1 MPIKRIFH
9 DPIHKEIVFDSKK
22 PEELMILELIDSIAF
37 QRLRR
42 IKQLGAAS
50 LLFHGAESSRF
61 THSIGVFC
69 IAKKIYNKL
78 LENKSSFCENKFVLY
93 GAALLHDLGHGPLSH
108 TSEAIFAHNHEEWS
122 KNLVE
127 NYYPINSI
135 LKKYDNSLP
144 RKIAELF
151 ESKQIFSKPLKTL
164 ISSEI
169 DCDRLDYLLRDSYNT
184 GTNYGLV
191 DLERIISALTFSP
204 DGNIAIKPK
213 GVIAIEHFL
222 VLRNLM
228 YRTIYNHRINEI
240 STWILEKIIYTIKQN
255 FQKKIWIDKSLY
267 KWIFSYEKVDFD
279 DFIRNDDITFYYHLI
294 RWKDESFEPLST
306 LCKMFIDRD
315 LLNASDISFLNNIE
329 RLKILAFARKLCE
342 KNNYDSE
349 IFCGIKERSFKGF
362 ESNNALKIWDGTHQ
376 NLLENSSALIKTLMK
391 PEESAFIIYP
401 GLIKNEIKNQ
411 ILLLKNNSCSKFNGN
426 HY

>member
-1 MPIKRIFH
+1 MSIKRTFH
-9 DPIHKEIVFDSKK
+9 DPIHKEIVFDSRK
-22 PEELMILELIDSIAF
+22 PEELMIMELIDTVAF

-42 IKQLGAAS
+42 IKQLGPAS

-69 IAKKIYNKL
+69 IARKIYERL
-78 LENKSSFCENKFVLY
+78 IESKSSFCENKFVLY

-108 TSEAIFAHNHEEWS
+108 TSETIFDHNHEKWS
-122 KNLVE
+122 QKLVKN
-127 NYYPINSI
+127 YSPINSI
-135 LKKYDNSLP
+135 LKKFDNELP
-144 RKIAELF
+144 RQIGELF
-151 ESKQIFSKPLKTL
+151 ESKHLFSKPLKTL

-184 GTNYGLV
+184 GTKYGLV

-240 STWILEKIIYTIKQN
+240 STWILEKIIYTIKNN
-255 FQKKIWIDKSLY
+255 FEKKIWLDQSLY
-267 KWIFSYEKVDFD
+267 KWIFSPEKVDFE
-279 DFIRNDDITFYYHLI
+279 DFIRNDDVTFYYHLI

-306 LCKMFIDRD
+306 LCKMFINRD
-315 LLNASDISFLNNIE
+315 LLKASNISFLSKLE
-329 RLKILAFARKLCE
+329 RLKIFAITRKLCE
-342 KNNYDSE
+342 ANNFDSE
-349 IFCGIKERSFKGF
+349 IFCGIKEKSFKGF
-362 ESNNALKIWDGTHQ
+362 ESKNALKIWDGTYQ
-376 NLLENSSALIKTLMK
+376 SSLENSSALIKALMES
-391 PEESAFIIYP
+391 EESSFIIYP
-401 GLIKNEIKNQ
+401 SIIKDEINNQ
-411 ILLLKNNSCSKFNGN
+411 ISLLRN
-426 HY
+426 HSTN

>member
-1 MPIKRIFH
+1 MSIKRIFH
-9 DPIHKEIVFDSKK
+9 DPIHKEVVFDSEK
-22 PEELMILELIDSIAF
+22 PEELMIMELIDSIAF

-69 IAKKIYNKL
+69 IARKIYKRL
-78 LENKSSFCENKFVLY
+78 IESKSSFRENKFILY

-108 TSEAIFAHNHEEWS
+108 TSEAIFNHNHEHWS
-122 KNLVE
+122 QNLVQ
-127 NYYPINSI
+127 NYSPINSV
-135 LKKYDNSLP
+135 LKKYDKELP
-144 RKIAELF
+144 RQIGELF
-151 ESKQIFSKPLKTL
+151 ESKQLFSKPLKTL

-184 GTNYGLV
+184 GTKYGLV
-191 DLERIISALTFSP
+191 DLERIISALTFAP

-222 VLRNLM
+222 ILRNLM

-240 STWILEKIIYTIKQN
+240 STWILEKIIHTIKHN
-255 FQKKIWIDKSLY
+255 FENNIWLDKSFY
-267 KWIFSYEKVDFD
+267 KWIFSAEKMDFD

-315 LLNASDISFLNNIE
+315 LLNASDMSFLSKID
-329 RLKILAFARKLCE
+329 RLEILSFARKLCE
-342 KNNYDSE
+342 TKNYDSE

-362 ESNNALKIWDGTHQ
+362 ESNNALKIWDGTFQ
-376 NLLENSSALIKTLMK
+376 NSLENSSALIKTLMK
-391 PEESAFIIYP
+391 SEESSFIIYP
-401 GLIKNEIKNQ
+401 REIKDEIQNQ
-411 ILLLKNNSCSKFNGN
+411 IRLKRNNSNI
-426 HY
+426 

>member
-1 MPIKRIFH
+1 MSFKRIFH
-9 DPIHKEIVFDSKK
+9 DPIHKEIVFDAEK
-22 PEELMILELIDSIAF
+22 PEELMIMELIDTVAF

-69 IAKKIYNKL
+69 IARKIYRRL
-78 LENKSSFCENKFVLY
+78 IESKSSFCENKFILY

-108 TSEAIFAHNHEEWS
+108 TSESILDHNHEKWS
-122 KNLVE
+122 QNLVK
-127 NYYPINSI
+127 NYSPINSI
-135 LKKYDNSLP
+135 LKKYDNELP
-144 RKIAELF
+144 RQIGELF

-184 GTNYGLV
+184 GTKYGLV

-213 GVIAIEHFL
+213 GVFAIEHFL

-228 YRTIYNHRINEI
+228 YKTIYNHRINEI
-240 STWILEKIIYTIKQN
+240 STWILEKIITTIKNN
-255 FQKKIWIDKSLY
+255 FEKKIWLDKSLY
-267 KWIFSYEKVDFD
+267 KWIFSPEKVDFD

-294 RWKDESFEPLST
+294 KWKDESFEPLST

-315 LLNASDISFLNNIE
+315 LLKASDISFLSKLE
-329 RLKILAFARKLCE
+329 RLKVLAIARKLCE
-342 KNNYDSE
+342 INNFDSE
-349 IFCGIKERSFKGF
+349 IFCGIKERSFRGF
-362 ESNNALKIWDGTHQ
+362 ESNNALKIWDGTYQ
-376 NLLENSSALIKTLMK
+376 SSLENTSSLIKALMK
-391 PEESAFIIYP
+391 SHESSFIIYP
-401 GLIKNEIKNQ
+401 NVIKNEIRNQ
-411 ILLLKNNSCSKFNGN
+411 ISLIKNNS
-426 HY
+426 

>member
-1 MPIKRIFH
+1 MSIQRIFH
-9 DPIHKEIVFDSKK
+9 DPIHKEIVFNSGK
-22 PEELMILELIDSIAF
+22 PEELMIMELIDTVAF

-69 IAKKIYNKL
+69 IARRIFKRLI
-78 LENKSSFCENKFVLY
+78 EVKSSFCENKFVLY

-108 TSEAIFAHNHEEWS
+108 TSEAIFDHNHEEWS
-122 KNLVE
+122 QNLVQ
-127 NYYPINSI
+127 NYSPINSI
-135 LKKYDNSLP
+135 LKKYDDELP
-144 RKIAELF
+144 RHIGELF
-151 ESKQIFSKPLKTL
+151 ESRQLFSKPLKTL

-184 GTNYGLV
+184 GTKYGLV

-240 STWILEKIIYTIKQN
+240 STWILEKIIYTIKN
-255 FQKKIWIDKSLY
+255 HYKKNIWLDESLY
-267 KWIFSYEKVDFD
+267 KWIFSPAKVDFD
-279 DFIRNDDITFYYHLI
+279 DFIKNDDITFYYHLI

-315 LLNASDISFLNNIE
+315 LLKASDISFLSKVK
-329 RLKILAFARKLCE
+329 RLEILAFARKLCE
-342 KNNYDSE
+342 SKNYDSE
-349 IFCGIKERSFKGF
+349 IFCGIKERPFNGF
-362 ESNNALKIWDGTHQ
+362 ESNNALKIWDGTYQ
-376 NLLENSSALIKTLMK
+376 SSLENSSALIKTLIK
-391 PEESAFIIYP
+391 SAESSFIIYP
-401 GLIKNEIKNQ
+401 SLIKNEIQNQ
-411 ILLLKNNSCSKFNGN
+411 ISLIKNYS
-426 HY
+426 

>member
-1 MPIKRIFH
+1 MNTKRIFH
-9 DPIHKEIVFDSKK
+9 DPIHKEIVFDSGK
-22 PEELMILELIDSIAF
+22 PEELMIMELIDTNAF

-69 IAKKIYNKL
+69 IARKIYQRL
-78 LENKSSFCENKFVLY
+78 IESKSSFYRNKFVLY

-108 TSEAIFAHNHEEWS
+108 TSESIFDHNHERWS
-122 KNLVE
+122 QRLVK

-135 LKKYDNSLP
+135 LKKYDSELP
-144 RKIAELF
+144 RKIGELF
-151 ESKQIFSKPLKTL
+151 GSNQLFSNPLKTL

-169 DCDRLDYLLRDSYNT
+169 DCDRMDYLLRDSYNT
-184 GTNYGLV
+184 GTKYGLV
-191 DLERIISALTFSP
+191 DLERIISGLTFSP

-240 STWILEKIIYTIKQN
+240 SSWILEKIISTVKNN
-255 FQKKIWIDKSLY
+255 FDKKIWIDRSFH
-267 KWIFSYEKVDFD
+267 KWIFSPKNIDFE
-279 DFIRNDDITFYYHLI
+279 DFIKNDDITFYYHLI
-294 RWKDESFEPLST
+294 KWKDESFEPLST

-315 LLNASDISFLNNIE
+315 LLKASDITSLSKID
-329 RLKILAFARKLCE
+329 RIKILACARKLCE
-342 KNNYDSE
+342 KNNLDSE

-362 ESNNALKIWDGTHQ
+362 ESNNALKIWDGTYQ
-376 NLLENSSALIKTLMK
+376 SSLENTSSLINTLMK
-391 PEESAFIIYP
+391 SNESSFIIYP
-401 GLIKNEIKNQ
+401 NVIKYEIRNQISLIKN
-411 ILLLKNNSCSKFNGN
+411 NS
-426 HY
+426 

>member
-1 MPIKRIFH
+1 MSSKRIFH
-9 DPIHKEIVFDSKK
+9 DPIHKEIVFDPGK
-22 PEELMILELIDSIAF
+22 PEELMVMELIDTIAF

-69 IAKKIYNKL
+69 IARKI
-78 LENKSSFCENKFVLY
+78 CESLVEIKPEFNSNKFVLF

-108 TSEAIFAHNHEEWS
+108 TSEAIFNHNHEYWS

-127 NYYPINSI
+127 NYSPITSI
-135 LKKYDNSLP
+135 LKKFDKEIPSQIG
-144 RKIAELF
+144 KLF
-151 ESKQIFSKPLKTL
+151 ESNKLFSNPLKTL

-184 GTNYGLV
+184 GTNYGMV
-191 DLERIISALTFSP
+191 DLGRIISALTFSP

-222 VLRNLM
+222 VLRNIM

-240 STWILEKIIYTIKQN
+240 STWILEKIFYVIKNNN
-255 FQKKIWIDKSLY
+255 FKKVWIDKSFQ
-267 KWIFSYEKVDFD
+267 KFIFSTKSIDID
-279 DFIRNDDITFYYHLI
+279 DFIKNDDISLFYHLI

-315 LLNASDISFLNNIE
+315 LLKASDISFLSKIQ
-329 RLKILAFARKLCE
+329 RLEILAYARKQCQI
-342 KNNYDSE
+342 NRFDSE

-362 ESNNALKIWDGTHQ
+362 ESNNSLKIWDGTYQ
-376 NLLENSSALIKTLMK
+376 NSLEDNSALIKTLMET
-391 PEESAFIIYP
+391 EESSFIIYP
-401 GLIKNEIKNQ
+401 SEIKDKIESQIFLIKEEFPI
-411 ILLLKNNSCSKFNGN
+411 
-426 HY
+426 

>member
-1 MPIKRIFH
+1 MSSKRIFH
-9 DPIHKEIVFDSKK
+9 DPIHKEIVFDSGK
-22 PEELMILELIDSIAF
+22 PEESMIMELIDTVAF

-69 IAKKIYNKL
+69 IARKIFTRL
-78 LENKSSFCENKFVLY
+78 IEVKSSFYENKFVLF

-108 TSEAIFAHNHEEWS
+108 TSEAIFDHNHEDWS
-122 KNLVE
+122 QNLVT
-127 NYYPINSI
+127 NYSPINSI
-135 LKKYDNSLP
+135 LKKYDNELP
-144 RKIAELF
+144 KKIGELF

-213 GVIAIEHFL
+213 GIIAIEHFL

-240 STWILEKIIYTIKQN
+240 STFILEKIIYALKN
-255 FQKKIWIDKSLY
+255 NSEKKIWFDRSLY
-267 KWIFSYEKVDFD
+267 NWIFSPANVDFD
-279 DFIRNDDITFYYHLI
+279 DFIRIDDITFYYHLS

-306 LCKMFIDRD
+306 LCKMFINRD
-315 LLNASDISFLNNIE
+315 LLKASDISFLSKIE
-329 RLKILAFARKLCE
+329 RLEVLAFARKLCE
-342 KNNYDSE
+342 SNNYDSE
-349 IFCGIKERSFKGF
+349 IFCGIKERSFSGF
-362 ESNNALKIWDGTHQ
+362 EANNALKIWDGTFQ
-376 NLLENSSALIKTLMK
+376 NSLENSSALIKTLMK
-391 PEESAFIIYP
+391 SEESSFIIYP
-401 GLIKNEIKNQ
+401 GAIKNEIQNQ
-411 ILLLKNNSCSKFNGN
+411 ILSITNNT
-426 HY
+426 

>member
-1 MPIKRIFH
+1 MSIKRVFH
-9 DPIHKEIVFDSKK
+9 DPIHKEIIFNSAK
-22 PEELMILELIDSIAF
+22 PEELMIMELIDTLAF

-50 LLFHGAESSRF
+50 LIFHGAESSRF

-69 IAKKIYNKL
+69 IARKIHERLIEIEPN
-78 LENKSSFCENKFVLY
+78 FITNKFALY

-108 TSEAIFAHNHEEWS
+108 TSESIFNHNHEDWS
-122 KNLVE
+122 KKLVI
-127 NYYPINSI
+127 NYYPITTI
-135 LKKYDNSLP
+135 LKKYNVDLP
-144 RKIAELF
+144 NQIGELF
-151 ESKQIFSKPLKTL
+151 ESKNIFSKPLKTL

-222 VLRNLM
+222 VLRNMM

-240 STWILEKIIYTIKQN
+240 STWILEKIIYTIQKSYD
-255 FQKKIWIDKSLY
+255 KKIWIDKSLH
-267 KWIFSYEKVDFD
+267 KWIFSPKNLDIE
-279 DFIRNDDITFYYHLI
+279 DFIKNDDITFYYHLI

-315 LLNASDISFLNNIE
+315 LLKASDISFLSKIK
-329 RLKILAFARKLCE
+329 RLEILAFARKLSQQ
-342 KNNYDSE
+342 KNYDSE
-349 IFCGIKERSFKGF
+349 IFCGIKEKSFKGF
-362 ESNNALKIWDGTHQ
+362 ESNNSLKIWDGTYQ
-376 NLLENSSALIKTLMK
+376 NSLEKSSALIKTLMK
-391 PEESAFIIYP
+391 TEESSFIIYP
-401 GLIKNEIKNQ
+401 NEIKKEIKNQ
-411 ILLLKNNSCSKFNGN
+411 ISILRNN
-426 HY
+426 H

>member
-1 MPIKRIFH
+1 MSIKRIFH
-9 DPIHKEIVFDSKK
+9 DPIHKEIVFDSGK
-22 PEELMILELIDSIAF
+22 PEELMIMELIDTVAF

-50 LLFHGAESSRF
+50 LVFHGAESSRF

-69 IAKKIYNKL
+69 IARKIYQRL
-78 LENKSSFCENKFVLY
+78 IEIKSSFYENKFVLY

-108 TSEAIFAHNHEEWS
+108 TSEVIFDHNHEKWS
-122 KNLVE
+122 QNLVK
-127 NYYPINSI
+127 NYSPINSI
-135 LKKYDNSLP
+135 LKKYDNELP
-144 RKIAELF
+144 KQICELF
-151 ESKQIFSKPLKTL
+151 ESKQLFSNPLKTL

-184 GTNYGLV
+184 GTKYGLV
-191 DLERIISALTFSP
+191 DLERIISGLTFSP

-213 GVIAIEHFL
+213 GIIAIEHFL

-240 STWILEKIIYTIKQN
+240 STWILEKIIFTIKDN
-255 FQKKIWIDKSLY
+255 FEKKIWIDNSLH
-267 KWIFSYEKVDFD
+267 KWIFSYQNLDFD
-279 DFIRNDDITFYYHLI
+279 DFIKNDDITFYYHLI
-294 RWKDESFEPLST
+294 KWKDESFEPLSK

-315 LLNASDISFLNNIE
+315 LLRASDISFLNKVD
-329 RLKILAFARKLCE
+329 RLNILAFAKKLCE

-362 ESNNALKIWDGTHQ
+362 ESNNAFKIWDGTYQ
-376 NLLENSSALIKTLMK
+376 NSLECSSELIKTLVK
-391 PEESAFIIYP
+391 SREISLIIYP
-401 GLIKNEIKNQ
+401 NLIKSEITNQ
-411 ILLLKNNSCSKFNGN
+411 ISVLKNNS
-426 HY
+426 

>member
-1 MPIKRIFH
+1 MSIKRIFH
-9 DPIHKEIVFDSKK
+9 DPIHKEIVFDSSK
-22 PEELMILELIDSIAF
+22 PEELMIMELIDTVAF

-42 IKQLGAAS
+42 IKQLGPAS

-69 IAKKIYNKL
+69 IARKIYKRL
-78 LENKSSFCENKFVLY
+78 IESKSSFCENKFVLY

-108 TSEAIFAHNHEEWS
+108 TSETIFDHNHEQWS
-122 KNLVE
+122 QKLVKN
-127 NYYPINSI
+127 YSPINSI
-135 LKKYDNSLP
+135 LKKYDNELP
-144 RKIAELF
+144 RQIGELF
-151 ESKQIFSKPLKTL
+151 ESKNLFSKPLKTL

-184 GTNYGLV
+184 GTKYGLV

-240 STWILEKIIYTIKQN
+240 STWILEKIICIIKNN
-255 FQKKIWIDKSLY
+255 FDKKIWLDESLH
-267 KWIFSYEKVDFD
+267 KWIFSPAKVDFE

-306 LCKMFIDRD
+306 LCKMFINRD
-315 LLNASDISFLNNIE
+315 LLKASDISFLNKLD
-329 RLKILAFARKLCE
+329 RLKIFAIARQLCE
-342 KNNYDSE
+342 SNNYDSE
-349 IFCGIKERSFKGF
+349 IFCGIKEKSFKGF
-362 ESNNALKIWDGTHQ
+362 KSNNALKIWDGTYHSS
-376 NLLENSSALIKTLMK
+376 LENSSALIKTLMK
-391 PEESAFIIYP
+391 SEESSFIIYP
-401 GLIKNEIKNQ
+401 STIKNEINYQ
-411 ILLLKNNSCSKFNGN
+411 ISLLRNNS
-426 HY
+426 

>member
-1 MPIKRIFH
+1 MSINRIFH
-9 DPIHKEIVFDSKK
+9 DPIHKEIVFDAEK
-22 PEELMILELIDSIAF
+22 PEELMIMELVDTIAF

-69 IAKKIYNKL
+69 IARKISQRL
-78 LENKSSFCENKFVLY
+78 IEIKSSFCENKFVLY

-108 TSEAIFAHNHEEWS
+108 TSEIIFDHNHEKWS
-122 KNLVE
+122 QNLVK
-127 NYYPINSI
+127 NYSPINSI
-135 LKKYDNSLP
+135 LKKYDNELP
-144 RKIAELF
+144 KQIGELF

-184 GTNYGLV
+184 GTKYGLV

-240 STWILEKIIYTIKQN
+240 STWILEKIISTIKN
-255 FQKKIWIDKSLY
+255 NSEKKIWIDSSLY
-267 KWIFSYEKVDFD
+267 KWIFSVNNIDFD
-279 DFIRNDDITFYYHLI
+279 DFIKNDDITFFYHLI
-294 RWKDESFEPLST
+294 KWKDESFEPLST

-315 LLNASDISFLNNIE
+315 LLKASDISFFSMID
-329 RLKILAFARKLCE
+329 RIKILAFARKLCE
-342 KNNYDSE
+342 ENNYDSE

-362 ESNNALKIWDGTHQ
+362 ESNNALKIWDGTYQ
-376 NLLENSSALIKTLMK
+376 NSLEDSSELIKTLSK
-391 PEESAFIIYP
+391 SVESALIIYP
-401 GLIKNEIKNQ
+401 KEIKSKITAQIEAIKN
-411 ILLLKNNSCSKFNGN
+411 S
-426 HY
+426 

>member
-1 MPIKRIFH
+1 MSIKRIFH
-9 DPIHKEIVFDSKK
+9 DPIHKEIVFDSEK
-22 PEELMILELIDSIAF
+22 PEEQMIMELIDTIAF

-69 IAKKIYNKL
+69 IARKIYKRL
-78 LENKSSFCENKFVLY
+78 TENKSSFCENKFVLY

-108 TSEAIFAHNHEEWS
+108 TSETIFDHNHEKWS
-122 KNLVE
+122 QNLVE

-135 LKKYDNSLP
+135 LRKYDKELP
-144 RKIAELF
+144 KQIGELF

-184 GTNYGLV
+184 GTKYGLV

-213 GVIAIEHFL
+213 GIIAIEHFL

-240 STWILEKIIYTIKQN
+240 STWILEKIIHTIKDN
-255 FQKKIWIDKSLY
+255 HEKNIWFDRSLY
-267 KWIFSYEKVDFD
+267 KWIFSSGNVDFD
-279 DFIRNDDITFYYHLI
+279 DFIRIDDITFYYHLI

-306 LCKMFIDRD
+306 LCKMFIDRN
-315 LLNASDISFLNNIE
+315 LLKASDISFLSKIK
-329 RLKILAFARKLCE
+329 RLEILAFARKLC
-342 KNNYDSE
+342 KSRNYNSE
-349 IFCGIKERSFKGF
+349 IFCGIKDKSFNGF
-362 ESNNALKIWDGTHQ
+362 EANNALKIWDGTFQ
-376 NLLENSSALIKTLMK
+376 NSLENSSVLIKTLIK
-391 PEESAFIIYP
+391 SEESSFIIYP
-401 GLIKNEIKNQ
+401 GVIKDEIQNK
-411 ILLLKNNSCSKFNGN
+411 ILSIK
-426 HY
+426 

>member
-1 MPIKRIFH
+1 MSIKRIFH
-9 DPIHKEIVFDSKK
+9 DPIHKEIVFDSGK
-22 PEELMILELIDSIAF
+22 PEELMIMELIDTVAF

-50 LLFHGAESSRF
+50 LVFHGAESSRF

-69 IAKKIYNKL
+69 IARKIYQRL
-78 LENKSSFCENKFVLY
+78 IEIKSSFYENRFVLY

-108 TSEAIFAHNHEEWS
+108 TSEVIFDHNHEKWS
-122 KNLVE
+122 QNLVK
-127 NYYPINSI
+127 NYSPINSI
-135 LKKYDNSLP
+135 LKKYDNELP
-144 RKIAELF
+144 KQICELF
-151 ESKQIFSKPLKTL
+151 ESKQLFSNPLKTL

-184 GTNYGLV
+184 GTKYGLV
-191 DLERIISALTFSP
+191 DLERIISGLTFSP

-213 GVIAIEHFL
+213 GIIAIEHFL

-240 STWILEKIIYTIKQN
+240 STWILEKIIFTIKDN
-255 FQKKIWIDKSLY
+255 FEKKIWIDNSLH
-267 KWIFSYEKVDFD
+267 KWIFSSQNLDFD
-279 DFIRNDDITFYYHLI
+279 DFIKNDDITFYYHLI
-294 RWKDESFEPLST
+294 KWKDESFEPLSK

-315 LLNASDISFLNNIE
+315 LLRASDISFLNKVD
-329 RLKILAFARKLCE
+329 RLNILAFAKKLCE

-362 ESNNALKIWDGTHQ
+362 ESNNAFKIWDGTYQ
-376 NLLENSSALIKTLMK
+376 NSLECSSELIKTLVK
-391 PEESAFIIYP
+391 SREISLIIYP
-401 GLIKNEIKNQ
+401 NLIKSEITNQ
-411 ILLLKNNSCSKFNGN
+411 ISVLKNNS
-426 HY
+426 

>member
-1 MPIKRIFH
+1 MSIKRIFH
-9 DPIHKEIVFDSKK
+9 DPIHKEIVFDAGK
-22 PEELMILELIDSIAF
+22 PEELMIMELIDTVAF

-69 IAKKIYNKL
+69 IARKIYKRL
-78 LENKSSFCENKFVLY
+78 IESKSSFCENKFVLY

-108 TSEAIFAHNHEEWS
+108 TSEAIFEHDHEQWS
-122 KNLVE
+122 ENLVS
-127 NYYPINSI
+127 NYSPINSI
-135 LKKYDNSLP
+135 LKKYDNELP
-144 RKIAELF
+144 RKIGELF
-151 ESKQIFSKPLKTL
+151 QSKQLFSKPLKTL

-191 DLERIISALTFSP
+191 DLERIISAFTFSP

-240 STWILEKIIYTIKQN
+240 STWILEKILQTIKHN
-255 FQKKIWIDKSLY
+255 YIKNIWLDNSLY
-267 KWIFSYEKVDFD
+267 KWIFSPSKVDFE
-279 DFIRNDDITFYYHLI
+279 DFIRNDDVTFYYHLI

-315 LLNASDISFLNNIE
+315 LLKASDISFLSKID
-329 RLKILAFARKLCE
+329 RLKILAYASKLCE
-342 KNNYDSE
+342 KNGYDSK

-362 ESNNALKIWDGTHQ
+362 KSNNALKIWDGTYQ
-376 NLLENSSALIKTLMK
+376 SALENSSALIKTLMRS
-391 PEESAFIIYP
+391 EESSFIIYP
-401 GLIKNEIKNQ
+401 DMIKNEIKNE
-411 ILLLKNNSCSKFNGN
+411 ILLIKNNT
-426 HY
+426 

>member
-1 MPIKRIFH
+1 MNMKRIFH
-9 DPIHKEIVFDSKK
+9 DPIHKEIVFDSAK
-22 PEELMILELIDSIAF
+22 PEELMIIELIDTIVF

-69 IAKKIYNKL
+69 IARKIYHRL
-78 LENKSSFCENKFVLY
+78 IESKSSFCENKFVLY

-108 TSEAIFAHNHEEWS
+108 TSEVIFDHNHEQWS
-122 KNLVE
+122 KNLVK
-127 NYYPINSI
+127 NYSPINSI
-135 LKKYDNSLP
+135 LKKYDNELP
-144 RKIAELF
+144 RKIGELF
-151 ESKQIFSKPLKTL
+151 ESKQLFSRPLKTL

-169 DCDRLDYLLRDSYNT
+169 DCDRLDYLLRDSYNS
-184 GTNYGLV
+184 GTKYGLV

-228 YRTIYNHRINEI
+228 YRTIYNHKINEI
-240 STWILEKIIYTIKQN
+240 STWILEKIIYKIKDDSEN
-255 FQKKIWIDKSLY
+255 KIWLDKSLH
-267 KWIFSYEKVDFD
+267 KWIFSPEKVDFD
-279 DFIRNDDITFYYHLI
+279 DFIRNDDVTFYYHLI

-315 LLNASDISFLNNIE
+315 LLKASDISFLNKID
-329 RLKILAFARKLCE
+329 RLEILAFARKLCE
-342 KNNYDSE
+342 ANNYDAE
-349 IFCGIKERSFKGF
+349 IFCGIKEKSFKGF
-362 ESNNALKIWDGTHQ
+362 ESINALKIWDGNFQ
-376 NLLENSSALIKTLMK
+376 SSLEKSSALIKTLMK
-391 PEESAFIIYP
+391 SEESSFIIYP
-401 GLIKNEIKNQ
+401 NTIKNEIKNQ
-411 ILLLKNNSCSKFNGN
+411 ISLIRNN
-426 HY
+426 Y

>member
-1 MPIKRIFH
+1 MNRIFH
-9 DPIHKEIVFDSKK
+9 DPIHKEIVFDSDK
-22 PEELMILELIDSIAF
+22 PEELMIMELIDTIAF

-69 IAKKIYNKL
+69 IARKIYKKL
-78 LENKSSFCENKFVLY
+78 IERKASFSENKFVLY

-108 TSEAIFAHNHEEWS
+108 TSEAIFDHNHEKWS
-122 KNLVE
+122 QNLVE
-127 NYYPINSI
+127 NYSPINLI
-135 LKKYDNSLP
+135 LKKYDNNLP
-144 RKIAELF
+144 EQIGRLF
-151 ESKQIFSKPLKTL
+151 KSKQLFSEPLKTL

-184 GTNYGLV
+184 GTKYGLI

-204 DGNIAIKPK
+204 DGNIAVKPK

-240 STWILEKIIYTIKQN
+240 STWILEKIILTIKN
-255 FQKKIWIDKSLY
+255 SFNNKVWIDKSLY
-267 KWIFSYEKVDFD
+267 KLIFAPENINFD
-279 DFIRNDDITFYYHLI
+279 DFLKNDDITFFYHLI
-294 RWKDESFEPLST
+294 RWKDEAFEPLST
-306 LCKMFIDRD
+306 LCKMFINRD
-315 LLNASDISFLNNIE
+315 LLKASDISFLSKLD
-329 RLKILAFARKLCE
+329 RLEILAFARNLCE
-342 KNNYDSE
+342 INNYDSE

-362 ESNNALKIWDGTHQ
+362 DTNNSLKIWDGTYQ
-376 NLLENSSALIKTLMK
+376 NSLDDSSELIKALK
-391 PEESAFIIYP
+391 KSEESSFIIYP
-401 GLIKNEIKNQ
+401 GIIKNEINNQ
-411 ILLLKNNSCSKFNGN
+411 ISVIKNNSNN
-426 HY
+426 I

>member
-1 MPIKRIFH
+1 MQNKRIFH
-9 DPIHKEIVFDSKK
+9 DPIHKEIIIDSDK
-22 PEELMILELIDSIAF
+22 PEELMIMELIDTLAF

-69 IAKKIYNKL
+69 VARKIYRRLIETKP
-78 LENKSSFCENKFVLY
+78 EFCKNKFILF

-108 TSEAIFAHNHEEWS
+108 TSEVIFSHNHEYWS

-127 NYYPINSI
+127 NYSPITSI
-135 LKKYDNSLP
+135 LKKFGSDLPKQIGSLF
-144 RKIAELF
+144 IT
-151 ESKQIFSKPLKTL
+151 QNIFSKPLNTL

-184 GTNYGLV
+184 GTKYGLV

-222 VLRNLM
+222 ILRNMM

-240 STWILEKIIYTIKQN
+240 STWILKKIISIIKNNSTSKNIWLDESMRRWILTPQN
-255 FQKKIWIDKSLY
+255 LEIK
-267 KWIFSYEKVDFD
+267 DFLA
-279 DFIRNDDITFYYHLI
+279 NDDIVFYYHLMK
-294 RWKDESFEPLST
+294 WKDESFEPLET
-306 LCKMFIDRD
+306 LCRMFIDRN
-315 LLNASDISFLNNIE
+315 LLKASNISFLSKLK
-329 RLKILAFARKLCE
+329 RLEILAFARKKCKL
-342 KNNYDSE
+342 NNYDSE

-362 ESNNALKIWDGTHQ
+362 KSNDSLKIWDGTYQ
-376 NLLENSSALIKTLMK
+376 NSLENHSELIKTLMSSNN
-391 PEESAFIIYP
+391 SALIIYP
-401 GLIKNEIKNQ
+401 GEFRKDIEDQ
-411 ILLLKNNSCSKFNGN
+411 IAIARVN
-426 HY
+426 

>member
-1 MPIKRIFH
+1 MSIKRIFH
-9 DPIHKEIVFDSKK
+9 DPIHKEIVFDSGK
-22 PEELMILELIDSIAF
+22 PEELMIMELIDTIAF

-50 LLFHGAESSRF
+50 LVFHGAESSRF

-69 IAKKIYNKL
+69 IARKIYQRL
-78 LENKSSFCENKFVLY
+78 IEIKSSFYENKFVLY

-108 TSEAIFAHNHEEWS
+108 TSEVIFDHNHEKWS
-122 KNLVE
+122 QNLVK
-127 NYYPINSI
+127 NYSPINSI
-135 LKKYDNSLP
+135 LKKYDNELP
-144 RKIAELF
+144 KQICELF
-151 ESKQIFSKPLKTL
+151 ESKQLFSNPLKTL

-184 GTNYGLV
+184 GTKYGLV
-191 DLERIISALTFSP
+191 DLERIISGLTFSP

-213 GVIAIEHFL
+213 GIIAIEHFL

-240 STWILEKIIYTIKQN
+240 STWILEKIIFTIKDN
-255 FQKKIWIDKSLY
+255 FEKKIWIDNSLH
-267 KWIFSYEKVDFD
+267 KWIFSSQNLDFD
-279 DFIRNDDITFYYHLI
+279 DFIKNDDITFYYHLI
-294 RWKDESFEPLST
+294 KWKDESFEPLSK

-315 LLNASDISFLNNIE
+315 LLRASDISFLNKVD
-329 RLKILAFARKLCE
+329 RLNILAYAKKLCE

-362 ESNNALKIWDGTHQ
+362 ESNNAFKIWDGTYQ
-376 NLLENSSALIKTLMK
+376 NSLECSSELIKTLVK
-391 PEESAFIIYP
+391 SREISLIIYP
-401 GLIKNEIKNQ
+401 NLIKSEITNQ
-411 ILLLKNNSCSKFNGN
+411 ISVLKNNS
-426 HY
+426 

>member
-1 MPIKRIFH
+1 MSIKRIFH
-9 DPIHKEIVFDSKK
+9 DPIHKEIVFDSDK
-22 PEELMILELIDSIAF
+22 PEELMIMELIDTIAF

-42 IKQLGAAS
+42 IKQLGPAS

-69 IAKKIYNKL
+69 IARKIYKRL
-78 LENKSSFCENKFVLY
+78 IEIKSSLYENKFVLY

-108 TSEAIFAHNHEEWS
+108 TSESIFDHNHEKWS
-122 KNLVE
+122 QNLVR
-127 NYYPINSI
+127 NYSPINSI
-135 LKKYDNSLP
+135 LKKYDNELP
-144 RKIAELF
+144 RQIGELF
-151 ESKQIFSKPLKTL
+151 ESKQLFSKPLKTL

-184 GTNYGLV
+184 GTKYGLV

-240 STWILEKIIYTIKQN
+240 STWILEKIIFTIKN
-255 FQKKIWIDKSLY
+255 NIEKKIWFDESLY
-267 KWIFSYEKVDFD
+267 KWIFSPAKIDFN
-279 DFIRNDDITFYYHLI
+279 DFIRNDDVTFYYHLI

-306 LCKMFIDRD
+306 LCKMFVDRD
-315 LLNASDISFLNNIE
+315 LLKASDISFLKKID
-329 RLKILAFARKLCE
+329 RLKILAFAQKLCE

-362 ESNNALKIWDGTHQ
+362 KSNNALKIWDGTYEK
-376 NLLENSSALIKTLMK
+376 LLENSSLLIKALMK
-391 PEESAFIIYP
+391 SEESSLIIYP
-401 GLIKNEIKNQ
+401 SAIKNEIKNQ
-411 ILLLKNNSCSKFNGN
+411 ISLIRNN
-426 HY
+426 

>member
-1 MPIKRIFH
+1 MSIKRIFH
-9 DPIHKEIVFDSKK
+9 DPIHKEIVFDSGK
-22 PEELMILELIDSIAF
+22 PEELMIMELIDTIAF

-50 LLFHGAESSRF
+50 LVFHGAESSRF

-69 IAKKIYNKL
+69 IARKIYQRL
-78 LENKSSFCENKFVLY
+78 IEIKSSFYENKFVLY

-108 TSEAIFAHNHEEWS
+108 TSEVIFDHNHEKWS
-122 KNLVE
+122 QNLVK
-127 NYYPINSI
+127 NYSPINSI
-135 LKKYDNSLP
+135 LKKYDNELP
-144 RKIAELF
+144 KQICELF
-151 ESKQIFSKPLKTL
+151 ESKQLFSNPLKTL

-184 GTNYGLV
+184 GTKYGLV
-191 DLERIISALTFSP
+191 DLERIISGLTFSP

-213 GVIAIEHFL
+213 GIIAIEHFL

-240 STWILEKIIYTIKQN
+240 STWILEKIIFTIKDN
-255 FQKKIWIDKSLY
+255 FEKKIWIDNSLH
-267 KWIFSYEKVDFD
+267 KWIFSSQNLDFD
-279 DFIRNDDITFYYHLI
+279 DFIKNDDITFYYHLI
-294 RWKDESFEPLST
+294 KWKDESFEPLSK

-315 LLNASDISFLNNIE
+315 LLRASDISFLNKVD
-329 RLKILAFARKLCE
+329 RLSILAFAKKLCE

-362 ESNNALKIWDGTHQ
+362 ESNNAFKIWDGTYQ
-376 NLLENSSALIKTLMK
+376 NSLECSSELIKTLVK
-391 PEESAFIIYP
+391 SREISLIIYP
-401 GLIKNEIKNQ
+401 NLIKSEITNQ
-411 ILLLKNNSCSKFNGN
+411 ISVLKNNS
-426 HY
+426 

>member
-1 MPIKRIFH
+1 MSIKRIFH
-9 DPIHKEIVFDSKK
+9 DPIHKEIVFDSGK
-22 PEELMILELIDSIAF
+22 PEELMIMELIDTVAF

-50 LLFHGAESSRF
+50 LVFHGAESSRF

-69 IAKKIYNKL
+69 IARKIYQRL
-78 LENKSSFCENKFVLY
+78 IEIKSSFYENKFVLY

-108 TSEAIFAHNHEEWS
+108 TSEVIFDHNHEKWS
-122 KNLVE
+122 QNLVK
-127 NYYPINSI
+127 NYSPINSI
-135 LKKYDNSLP
+135 LKKYDNELP
-144 RKIAELF
+144 KQICELF
-151 ESKQIFSKPLKTL
+151 ESKQLFSNPLKTL

-184 GTNYGLV
+184 GTKYGLV
-191 DLERIISALTFSP
+191 DLERIISGLTFSP

-213 GVIAIEHFL
+213 GIIAIEHFL

-240 STWILEKIIYTIKQN
+240 STWILEKIIFTIKDN
-255 FQKKIWIDKSLY
+255 FEKKIWIDNSLH
-267 KWIFSYEKVDFD
+267 KWIFSSQNLDFD
-279 DFIRNDDITFYYHLI
+279 DFIKNDDITFYYHLI
-294 RWKDESFEPLST
+294 KWKDESFEPLSK

-315 LLNASDISFLNNIE
+315 LLRASDISFLNKVD
-329 RLKILAFARKLCE
+329 RLNILAFAKKLCE

-362 ESNNALKIWDGTHQ
+362 ESNNAFKIWDGTYQ
-376 NLLENSSALIKTLMK
+376 NSLECSSELIKTLVK
-391 PEESAFIIYP
+391 SREISLIIYP
-401 GLIKNEIKNQ
+401 NLIKSEITNQ
-411 ILLLKNNSCSKFNGN
+411 ISVLKNNS
-426 HY
+426 